1 VLEDRP
7 APAVADLVA
16 QQSADLVT
24 DDGDDEHRGDVQLPL
39 AGEHGGG
46 ADRGRS
52 YERDTHIPGR
62 GGGQDGQVSPD
73 ARAIG

>member
-1 VLEDRP
+1 VLEDSSP
-7 APAVADLVA
+7 PAVADLIA
-16 QQSADLVT
+16 QQPAYLVAD
-24 DDGDDEHRGDVQLPL
+24 DSDYKHRGDVQLPL

-46 ADRGRS
+46 TDRGRS

-73 ARAIG
+73 ADAIG